1 MLTIREATD
10 ADWPTLWTMFR
21 QVASA
26 GDAFVVS
33 VNAAALRVWEKRG
46 FAVVGRMPR
55 AFRNQALGLV
65 DVLILHREL

>member
-33 VNAAALRVWEKRG
+33 VNAAALRVWEKPCPSKRWS
-46 FAVVGRMPR
+46 R
-55 AFRNQALGLV
+55 
-65 DVLILHREL
+65 